1 MSFFKAF
8 THSKHFFQQY
18 LYAFCCPWERALY
31 SQVLGKY
38 IRYGFSLLNITL
50 YVDPNELFSTDAF
63 LIITHRNEMAIF
75 KSLHVTSIYL
85 VFFKLL
91 IRQCLSA
98 ACLHKAEAGIALSSE
113 VAIFSPEIV
122 LKSK

>member
-63 LIITHRNEMAIF
+63 LIITHRNEKAIF
-75 KSLHVTSIYL
+75 KSFHVTSSL
-85 VFFKLL
+85 
-91 IRQCLSA
+91 
-98 ACLHKAEAGIALSSE
+98 
-113 VAIFSPEIV
+113 FS
-122 LKSK
+122 LF